1 MSHSNEVTYLQ
12 MLVDESNK
20 IIEDEKKPTKDW
32 FRERILK
39 ISEYSGLDWV
49 ELTLKYKDTDIFV
62 SEKASKIKEGL
73 SYLIHDWSTQPFF
86 DLSVYHTVII
96 GIKDL
101 WFYYES
107 NYVDENGDTDI
118 SDLISGLKHL

>member
-49 ELTLKYKDTDIFV
+49 ELSLKYKDTDIFV
-62 SEKASKIKEGL
+62 SEKASKIKEG
-73 SYLIHDWSTQPFF
+73 
-86 DLSVYHTVII
+86 
-96 GIKDL
+96 
-101 WFYYES
+101 
-107 NYVDENGDTDI
+107 
-118 SDLISGLKHL
+118 